1 MGWGTMAEYAY
12 KVRDMGGRVL
22 SGTMEAENERIVVE
36 ELRNRDYFIVEIAE
50 KTVRNFNIN
59 LPKLETPV
67 KAKDL
72 AMFCR
77 QMSTLMNA
85 GVPLVNCM
93 RILQDQTEKGMLKDA
108 LQEAVAHLEEGNSLA
123 QSLRPYPKVFP
134 EIFVNMVETGE
145 LSGTIDEVMERLAIN
160 YEREHDI
167 REKIKSSMTYPIVI
181 LIVAILGMSIML
193 IFIIPMLVGMLIENG
208 AELPLVTRIVLG
220 ASDFMKNFWY
230 LILLFLVGLY
240 FGTKQAFKKKN
251 IREAFDRFL
260 LKMPIFGELIKI
272 LIVSRFSRTLGS
284 MLRSG
289 VPIVE
294 ALGTV
299 QRTVGNLAVSREV
312 DMAKE
317 SILKGKGIAEPL
329 KYSTVFP
336 SMVVNMIAVGEESGA
351 LDSMLEKVAV
361 FYDREVDTRLDRLAS
376 LVEPLLIVGLGVVLG
391 FMIIAMMLPILDIT
405 SGSTI

>member
-1 MGWGTMAEYAY
+1 MAEYAY
-12 KVRDMGGRVL
+12 KVRDMGGRVIT
-22 SGTMEAENERIVVE
+22 GTMKAENERIVVE
-36 ELRNRDYFIVEIAE
+36 ELRNRDYLIVDVAE
-50 KTVRNFNIN
+50 KTVRNFNIK
-59 LPKLETPV
+59 LPKLESSV

-77 QMSTLMNA
+77 QLSTLMNA
-85 GVPLVNCM
+85 GVPLVNCI
-93 RILQDQTEKGMLKDA
+93 RILQEQTEKGVLKDA
-108 LQEAVAHLEEGNSLA
+108 LQEVVSHLEEGNSLA

-134 EIFVNMVETGE
+134 DIFVNMVETGE

-167 REKIKSSMTYPIVI
+167 REKVKSSMTYPLVI
-181 LIVAILGMSIML
+181 LIVAVLGMSIML
-193 IFIIPMLVGMLIENG
+193 IFIVPMLVGMLIENG
-208 AELPLVTRIVLG
+208 AELPLITRIVLG
-220 ASDFMKNFWY
+220 ASEFTKNYWY
-230 LILLFLVGLY
+230 LILLIFIGLY
-240 FGTKQAFKKKN
+240 YGTKQAFKKRN
-251 IREAFDRFL
+251 VREAFDRFL
-260 LKMPIFGELIKI
+260 LKMPVFGELIQI
-272 LIVSRFSRTLGS
+272 YIVSRFSRTLGS

-312 DMAKE
+312 DIAKE

-329 KYSTVFP
+329 KYSQVFP
-336 SMVVNMIAVGEESGA
+336 PMVVNMIAVGEESGA
-351 LDSMLEKVAV
+351 LDTMLEKVAI

>member
-1 MGWGTMAEYAY
+1 MAEYAY
-12 KVRDMGGRVL
+12 KVRDMSGRVL

-36 ELRNRDYFIVEIAE
+36 ELRKRDYFIVEVAE

-59 LPKLETPV
+59 LPKLEKSV

-85 GVPLVNCM
+85 GVPLVNCI
-93 RILQDQTEKGMLKDA
+93 RIIQDQTEKGMLKDA

-251 IREAFDRFL
+251 IREAFDLFL

-299 QRTVGNLAVSREV
+299 QRTVGNMAVSREV

>member
-1 MGWGTMAEYAY
+1 MAEYAY
-12 KVRDMGGRVL
+12 KVRDMGGRVIT
-22 SGTMEAENERIVVE
+22 GTMKAENERIVVE
-36 ELRNRDYFIVEIAE
+36 ELRNRDYLIVDVAE
-50 KTVRNFNIN
+50 KTVRNFNIK
-59 LPKLETPV
+59 LPKLESSV

-77 QMSTLMNA
+77 QLSTLMNA
-85 GVPLVNCM
+85 GVPLVNCI
-93 RILQDQTEKGMLKDA
+93 RILQEQTEKGVLKDA
-108 LQEAVAHLEEGNSLA
+108 LQEVVSHLEEGNSLA

-134 EIFVNMVETGE
+134 DIFVNMVETGE

-167 REKIKSSMTYPIVI
+167 REKVKSSMTYPLVI
-181 LIVAILGMSIML
+181 LIVAVLGMSIML

-208 AELPLVTRIVLG
+208 AELPLITRIVLG
-220 ASDFMKNFWY
+220 ASEFTKNYWY
-230 LILLFLVGLY
+230 LILLIFIGLY
-240 FGTKQAFKKKN
+240 YGTKQAFKKKN
-251 IREAFDRFL
+251 VREAFDRFL
-260 LKMPIFGELIKI
+260 LKMPVFGELIQI
-272 LIVSRFSRTLGS
+272 YIVSRFSRTLGS

-317 SILKGKGIAEPL
+317 SILRGKGIAEPL
-329 KYSTVFP
+329 KYSQVFP

-351 LDSMLEKVAV
+351 LDTMLEKVAV

>member
-85 GVPLVNCM
+85 GVPLVNCI
-93 RILQDQTEKGMLKDA
+93 RIIQDQTEKGMLKDA

-251 IREAFDRFL
+251 IREAFDLFL

-299 QRTVGNLAVSREV
+299 QRTVGNMAVSREV

>member
-1 MGWGTMAEYAY
+1 M
-12 KVRDMGGRVL
+12 
-22 SGTMEAENERIVVE
+22 
-36 ELRNRDYFIVEIAE
+36 
-50 KTVRNFNIN
+50 
-59 LPKLETPV
+59 PKLETPV

-85 GVPLVNCM
+85 GVPLVNCI
-93 RILQDQTEKGMLKDA
+93 RIIQDQTEKGMLKDA

-251 IREAFDRFL
+251 IREAFDLFL

-299 QRTVGNLAVSREV
+299 QRTVGNMAVSREV

>member
-1 MGWGTMAEYAY
+1 MAEYAY
-12 KVRDMGGRVL
+12 KVRDMGGRVIT
-22 SGTMEAENERIVVE
+22 GTMKAENERIVVE
-36 ELRNRDYFIVEIAE
+36 ELRNRDYLIVDVAE
-50 KTVRNFNIN
+50 KTVRNFNIK
-59 LPKLETPV
+59 LPKLESSV

-77 QMSTLMNA
+77 QLSTLMNA
-85 GVPLVNCM
+85 GVPLVNCI
-93 RILQDQTEKGMLKDA
+93 RILQEQTEKGVLKDA
-108 LQEAVAHLEEGNSLA
+108 LQEVVSHLEEGNSLA

-134 EIFVNMVETGE
+134 DIFVNMVETGE

-167 REKIKSSMTYPIVI
+167 REKVKSSMTYPLVI
-181 LIVAILGMSIML
+181 LIVAVLGMSIML

-208 AELPLVTRIVLG
+208 AELPLITRIVLG
-220 ASDFMKNFWY
+220 ASEFTKNYWY
-230 LILLFLVGLY
+230 LILLIFIGLY
-240 FGTKQAFKKKN
+240 YGTKQAFKKKN
-251 IREAFDRFL
+251 VREAFDRFL
-260 LKMPIFGELIKI
+260 LKMPVFGELIQI
-272 LIVSRFSRTLGS
+272 YIVSRFSRTLGS

-317 SILKGKGIAEPL
+317 SILRGKGIAEPL
-329 KYSTVFP
+329 KYSQVFP

-351 LDSMLEKVAV
+351 LDTMLEKVAI